1 MADTKLTAVIQLADK
16 MSKPLKGINNR
27 LQNVQKPIKGLSNQL
42 GRLDR
47 VSGLKK
53 LRSSLGGVAGQLGK
67 LSLIGVGGIG
77 AMVTAVNKLSQS
89 GDEVIKTATNFGI
102 SAEKLQE
109 YRFIAERSGVS
120 QASVNK
126 SMQAFT
132 KRLAEARNGT
142 GELYGLLKDVNPEFL
157 NQLLAINDNGEAY
170 DLLIRKMAELPEQQR
185 QILLGDKA
193 FSEAGRE
200 LVKITAQG
208 ADAIEELRKEAHK
221 YGAVIDE
228 ETLKKSAEFQDNM
241 TNLGSIAKNLAFSF
255 GQEMM
260 PAIQGIVT
268 SMTEWGAQNKELIKT
283 KLQEVAEKIA
293 QSIKTLGENLPGI
306 IDRVSRFVDA
316 IGGMKTVLIGA
327 GLVIT
332 GPLISAIA
340 TLSATLLT
348 TPVGWFIGAVGL
360 IAGAGAMIMGKWN
373 PVEKFF
379 PDLWDGIV
387 EHVGGT
393 IYKMVELF
401 QNFTPAGL
409 IIKHWDPL
417 TDFFSDTWQNILKI
431 FEAGMAKV
439 MPIVNKLTKV
449 ADKVTKPVKKLFEFG
464 GNAAD
469 AVTGAASDAYNGV
482 RNFFGGDDTPR
493 ESILPKGQATQVGG
507 QVTVKIDSEG
517 RPKVQQV
524 RSDNPSVGIDV
535 DAGMS
540 LVGAM

>member
-27 LQNVQKPIKGLSNQL
+27 LQNVQKPIKGLGNQL

-47 VSGLKK
+47 VSGLKN

-417 TDFFSDTWQNILKI
+417 TDFFSDTWQNIIKI